1 MDFDP
6 LRKALVDKGYSRR
19 TADAKIA
26 HDVILKAMRDAGF
39 HDNLAVK
46 GGVVM
51 SGMTALARRATMD
64 MDVDLLH
71 YSLGETSMRRFVA
84 RLDRHSECEIS
95 IDGEIADLRQ
105 QDYKGK
111 RMYLVIR
118 DGRGQ
123 AVRTKV
129 DIGVHT
135 YESVRQSDYDFRVV
149 TSSDAVRLLVNPKE
163 QMFVEKLKSLLRIGP
178 VSTRFKDVYDMHYLS
193 FGLRKTV
200 LRQLM
205 DLFVFKDERMVE
217 VDMDGVLKRLQGIFT
232 NKTFMRRLA
241 RPNVAWSDVP
251 AEKVVADL
259 MTFLG
264 QITPR
269 KAKKGNAAK

>member
-1 MDFDP
+1 MDFNP

-71 YSLGETSMRRFVA
+71 CSLGETSMRRFVA

-95 IDGEIADLRQ
+95 IDGEISDLRQ

-111 RMYLVIR
+111 RMYLAIR
-118 DGRGQ
+118 DDRGQ
-123 AVRTKV
+123 TVRTKV

-193 FGLRKTV
+193 SGLRKTV

-205 DLFVFKDERMVE
+205 DLFVFRDERMVG
-217 VDMDGVLKRLQGIFT
+217 VNMDGVLKRLQGIFA

-241 RPNVAWSDVP
+241 KPNVAWSDIP

-264 QITPR
+264 QIAPR
-269 KAKKGNAAK
+269 KAKKGKAVK